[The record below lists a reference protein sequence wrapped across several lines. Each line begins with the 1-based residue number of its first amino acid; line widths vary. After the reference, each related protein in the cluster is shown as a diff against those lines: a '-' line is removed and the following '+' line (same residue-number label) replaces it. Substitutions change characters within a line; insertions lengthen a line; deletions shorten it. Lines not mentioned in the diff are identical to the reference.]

1 MPIEIAPNQLP
12 KTSEWLFPE
21 YDFDRMNPEEYG
33 GVVIER
39 ILERGT
45 WGEVNWLFD
54 YYREDKLAA
63 WVREHG
69 FRLLSSRSFALWRLV
84 LNLKDFVAPEWA
96 VKERSR
102 PRRPA
107 AATPRMKMYITL
119 RRRGA
124 GVGCPEPKDPPR
136 RLTPS
141 APPERGF
148 PGEELPMVT

>member
-1 MPIEIAPNQLP
+1 MPIEIAPNRLP

-21 YDFDRMNPEEYG
+21 YDFDRMNPEEYA

-54 YYREDKLAA
+54 YYGEDKLAA

-96 VKERSR
+96 VNDRS
-102 PRRPA
+102 
-107 AATPRMKMYITL
+107 L
-119 RRRGA
+119 RW
-124 GVGCPEPKDPPR
+124 
-136 RLTPS
+136 
-141 APPERGF
+141 
-148 PGEELPMVT
+148 